1 MISIPSKRILTTNIT
16 AIWDHMYTDCK
27 NIINLAEEHD
37 IFYILRYDSNNNL
50 STIQYLHKWSNPVV
64 QILYPIIF
72 TQYFLGKRQFT
83 IETSNNEQIPVEG
96 QVHRNVAVK
105 YLMRRRRSLLMTK
118 DPQKVEKLYSELP
131 QSIKII
137 GKQVT
142 RAYNINW
149 EKEGIEEYQGSRF
162 IFTLDDRSE
171 GAANYPIN

>member
-1 MISIPSKRILTTNIT
+1 MLFFEIRFQQQPVDYTISAQIVKSCT
-16 AIWDHMYTDCK
+16 
-27 NIINLAEEHD
+27 
-37 IFYILRYDSNNNL
+37 
-50 STIQYLHKWSNPVV
+50 V
-64 QILYPIIF
+64 QILYSIIF

-105 YLMRRRRSLLMTK
+105 YLMRKRRSLLMTK

-162 IFTLDDRSE
+162 VFTLDDRSE
-171 GAANYPIN
+171 GAAN